1 MAKKLPHPSSYFH
14 TNYYAEVDSESCVGC
29 EKCVSRCQMEAIS
42 MVDDVANVDLDRCI
56 GCGLCTTTC
65 NADAI
70 KLKSKEGEYVPPKD
84 HDALYK
90 KIVMEKFGPWGT
102 VKMASKNLL
111 GRKI

>member
-1 MAKKLPHPSSYFH
+1 
-14 TNYYAEVDSESCVGC
+14 
-29 EKCVSRCQMEAIS
+29 MEAIS